1 LRSAEFSGFRAVKNP
16 SLHNAEIDMRNDI
29 RIIAMAGVLAAALS
43 ACAGSQTKES
53 TGEILDD
60 SVITTKV
67 KSALLAEK
75 EVDST
80 SISVETFKGRV
91 LLAGYVKSPD
101 QRQRAEGIARTVGG
115 VKAVNNKIEV
125 K

>member
-1 LRSAEFSGFRAVKNP
+1 MNKSLNGFR
-16 SLHNAEIDMRNDI
+16 M
-29 RIIAMAGVLAAALS
+29 IALAGALATAL
-43 ACAGSQTKES
+43 AGCAGSQTKES

-67 KSALLAEK
+67 KSALITDK
-75 EVDST
+75 TVSGT

-91 LLAGYVKSPD
+91 LLAGYVKSVD
-101 QRQRAEGIARTVGG
+101 ERQRAEGLARAVPG

>member
-1 LRSAEFSGFRAVKNP
+1 MK
-16 SLHNAEIDMRNDI
+16 NDI
-29 RIIAMAGVLAAALS
+29 RITAMAGVLAAALT
-43 ACAGSQTKES
+43 ACAGSTTKES
-53 TGEILDD
+53 TGELLDD

>member
-1 LRSAEFSGFRAVKNP
+1 MKN
-16 SLHNAEIDMRNDI
+16 SFDSMRK
-29 RIIAMAGVLAAALS
+29 LAIPLALIAALS

-60 SVITTKV
+60 SVITVKV

-75 EVDST
+75 NVDIAT
-80 SISVETFKGRV
+80 ISVETFKGRV

-101 QRQRAEGIARTVGG
+101 ERQRAEGIARSVAG
-115 VKAVNNKIEV
+115 VKAVNNTLQV

>member
-1 LRSAEFSGFRAVKNP
+1 MKNNFETLRRLALPVVLVA
-16 SLHNAEIDMRNDI
+16 SLA
-29 RIIAMAGVLAAALS
+29 
-43 ACAGSQTKES
+43 ACAGSQNKES
-53 TGEILDD
+53 TGEVLDD

-67 KSALLAEK
+67 KSALLTEK
-75 EVDST
+75 NVDST

-101 QRQRAEGIARTVGG
+101 QRQRAEGIARSVAG
-115 VKAVNNKIEV
+115 VREVNNKLEL